1 MKKTSLAIA
10 LLLFIL
16 TVFTGNNHIYAEES
30 RLTLKEAISIALE
43 NNNTYKVSL
52 EKVKESRLKVRENWG
67 TLWPSLSTDVSYTRL
82 DNKTGINSYV
92 EGQYNVKFVNAEL
105 AVNPGVFY
113 NSLQA
118 SRSAHV
124 IAENEVRKVKL
135 DTTIETIKLYYQ
147 LLLAAES
154 ITLREESTKALE
166 ENLRV
171 ITVGYNKGTFSKLD
185 YLRAKVSYSNEKTQL
200 INAQNNY
207 LSARAALN
215 IHLGRDIN
223 APVNLVDLSEIRLN
237 EQELAFLKVPE
248 TEENEMIGDLIS
260 QSLKNRP
267 ELIQIQS
274 KREAE
279 VYGAKALESIYIW
292 PTFIISGNYGRTKYI
307 SKEQETQEF
316 PPPATPEEAMIQGYL
331 SAMSG
336 SGIEEEWSSNWSIT
350 VAATYKW
357 GTLAPIDSTH
367 AKAGQARS
375 QAKQTE
381 YQMEDFIKS
390 VRLEV
395 QFAYLKLK
403 STSNSIKSQQGNI
416 ETAEESL
423 RVSIAQFR
431 NGIIDN
437 TKLLDANVQLTTAK
451 TLYIQALHDYQVAK
465 AELNK
470 AIGKDVFA
478 LE

>member
-1 MKKTSLAIA
+1 MKKTRLMIAI
-10 LLLFIL
+10 LFLIITNINYL
-16 TVFTGNNHIYAEES
+16 YAEEN
-30 RLTLKEAISIALE
+30 RLTLKNAIDIALE
-43 NNNTYKVSL
+43 NNNTYAVSL
-52 EKVKESRLKVRENWG
+52 EQVKESRLKVRETWSM
-67 TLWPSLSTDVSYTRL
+67 LWPALSTDVSYTRL
-82 DNKTGINSYV
+82 DDKTGANSYV
-92 EGQYNVKFVNAEL
+92 EGQYNIRFVNAEL
-105 AVNPGVFY
+105 AINPGVFY

-118 SRSAHV
+118 SRNAH
-124 IAENEVRKVKL
+124 IIFENEVRKVKL
-135 DTTIETIKLYYQ
+135 DTTIQTIKLYYQ
-147 LLLAAES
+147 LLLAGES

-185 YLRAKVSYSNEKTQL
+185 FLRAKVSYSNEKTQL

-215 IHLGRDIN
+215 IHLGKNIN
-223 APVNLVDLSEIRLN
+223 APVNLVDLSEIKLN
-237 EQELAFLKVPE
+237 EEVLSLLKTPE
-248 TEENEMIGDLIS
+248 DKENEMINDLIS
-260 QSLKNRP
+260 ESLKNRP

-274 KREAE
+274 KREAQI
-279 VYGAKALESIYIW
+279 YGAKASESIYLW
-292 PTFIISGNYGRTKYI
+292 PSFFVSGNYGKTKYI
-307 SKEQETQEF
+307 PKKQASKEF
-316 PPPATPEEAMIQGYL
+316 PPPSSPEEAMIQGYL
-331 SAMSG
+331 SAL
-336 SGIEEEWSSNWSIT
+336 SSTGLKESWETNWAIT
-350 VAATYKW
+350 VGATYKW
-357 GTLAPIDSTH
+357 GALSPVDPAH
-367 AKAGQARS
+367 AKAGQSRS

-390 VRLEV
+390 IRLEV
-395 QFAYLKLK
+395 QYAYLKLK

-423 RVSIAQFR
+423 KVSIAQFR